1 MMEDK
6 PLVSIIVNCYNGEKY
21 LRETIDSIL
30 NQTYHNYEVIFWD
43 NQSTDSTASII
54 KSCKNER
61 FNFYYAP
68 KHTTLGE
75 ARNLA
80 LDKIKGQFLTFLD
93 SDDVWE
99 RDFLERAVGVLS
111 IYKNKFSF
119 YYSNYYSWIDGEELV
134 EYNTEKNSGNRTFKD
149 LLSKYMVGMSAAV
162 INVNSMKIDDIKFD
176 FKYQLVED
184 YDFFL
189 RLIYKNDAYYD
200 ARPLMKYRMH
210 SDSLTVTQKA
220 GWGKE
225 FMCLYTDLIYNLLS
239 VDEIQQY
246 SEELKWLKVRSVNAD
261 VEYLILHGKKLAV
274 LRMIIQNLRLSFK
287 LLIHFAY
294 VVLPFSLY
302 RRFIYIFRKKRYHY

>member
-1 MMEDK
+1 MEDK

-54 KSCKNER
+54 KSYKNER

-111 IYKNKFSF
+111 I
-119 YYSNYYSWIDGEELV
+119 
-134 EYNTEKNSGNRTFKD
+134 T
-149 LLSKYMVGMSAAV
+149 
-162 INVNSMKIDDIKFD
+162 SM
-176 FKYQLVED
+176 
-184 YDFFL
+184 
-189 RLIYKNDAYYD
+189 
-200 ARPLMKYRMH
+200 
-210 SDSLTVTQKA
+210 QK
-220 GWGKE
+220 
-225 FMCLYTDLIYNLLS
+225 
-239 VDEIQQY
+239 
-246 SEELKWLKVRSVNAD
+246 
-261 VEYLILHGKKLAV
+261 
-274 LRMIIQNLRLSFK
+274 
-287 LLIHFAY
+287 
-294 VVLPFSLY
+294 
-302 RRFIYIFRKKRYHY
+302 